1 MTPSRPATRP
11 TAVIGLALL
20 TGGLWLGVGGA
31 VVPTAS
37 ADPGDNASSHSRPDH
52 SPRRQAA
59 DRAPSSRGGD
69 GSQGDRGA
77 ARVVGERPSA
87 TTAGTGDA
95 VRESNTGPDRVR
107 PNRRGVSGSTHA
119 GATRPSFDR
128 RIGDGLRRSA
138 KGGSAAGVDGAGG
151 GADGGGGRGS
161 VGVRGGLD
169 GGGSLGSVGDG
180 VDGAGGGA
188 NLGRHADKVRPE
200 SPAPSAEEF
209 KAQSITEHPP
219 ASSGVETTDSG
230 VETAGLRI
238 PAGVLKLPAP
248 QDLIA
253 QIPVTLPGSGVPEET
268 IEPGSFT
275 EQAEARGR
283 ELLVALTAR
292 VPGDRTQR
300 ATVASVS
307 SEPAGSETEN
317 GETVT
322 GQATPVETLAIVTTD
337 ATAKPEPAS
346 LAGNNAVPTT
356 AALAQLTSQLRTLVT
371 DTSDAAHVFATTVRA
386 TAIGVATSLS
396 QGVDTLRD
404 AELAGPVNVVG
415 SVVFSLLGAVLQ
427 IFSGPPVLPAG
438 SNVTVR
444 TSTLVLPDS
453 GKTVRADWY
462 FPDEVGENTRL
473 IYLQHGFMATGPM
486 YSYTAAY
493 LAETTN
499 SIVVAP
505 SMSSNAFDP
514 QASWLGGDAL
524 QQDVADLFRGDRP
537 ELAASAAEAG
547 YTGELPKEFVLVG
560 HSAGATLVMGAAEK
574 MDDESVADL
583 KGVVLLDGV
592 DLDNAVPDGLARI
605 NDVPVLDISSER
617 YIWNLYGLVGD
628 ELQAAR
634 PDSFNGVV
642 LKGGRHIDAL
652 QGGNFILQFAEYV
665 VAGFSQPDN
674 IDAVKVLASSW
685 INDMY
690 DGVTP
695 EYDPNG
701 PATAIPLSDASDKT
715 VMGMPW
721 DPIAE
726 VILTAL
732 MKQAFYQPVSSGGS
746 PAASQLAVLR

>member
-1 MTPSRPATRP
+1 M
-11 TAVIGLALL
+11 
-20 TGGLWLGVGGA
+20 
-31 VVPTAS
+31 
-37 ADPGDNASSHSRPDH
+37 
-52 SPRRQAA
+52 
-59 DRAPSSRGGD
+59 
-69 GSQGDRGA
+69 
-77 ARVVGERPSA
+77 VGERPSA
-87 TTAGTGDA
+87 TTAGAADVT
-95 VRESNTGPDRVR
+95 SNTGPERPQ
-107 PNRRGVSGSTHA
+107 PNRRGVVPGSTQA
-119 GATRPSFDR
+119 GAARPSFDR
-128 RIGDGLRRSA
+128 RIGDGPRR
-138 KGGSAAGVDGAGG
+138 GGNADGVDAARGGVDGG
-151 GADGGGGRGS
+151 GADDRRTGS
-161 VGVRGGLD
+161 VGARGGLD
-169 GGGSLGSVGDG
+169 GGGSSLDSAGGG
-180 VDGAGGGA
+180 VDGRGNA
-188 NLGRHADKVRPE
+188 NLARRADKVRSE
-200 SPAPSAEEF
+200 SPAPSVQPVGAF
-209 KAQSITEHPP
+209 KAPTITEGTPTPP
-219 ASSGVETTDSG
+219 GTATTGSGVA
-230 VETAGLRI
+230 TAGVKM
-238 PAGVLKLPAP
+238 PAGILKLSAP

-253 QIPVTLPGSGVPEET
+253 QIPVTLPGVGVPQATTER
-268 IEPGSFT
+268 GSFT
-275 EQAEARGR
+275 EQAETRGR

-322 GQATPVETLAIVTTD
+322 RQATPVETLAIVTTD
-337 ATAKPEPAS
+337 AMAKPEPVS
-346 LAGNNAVPTT
+346 LAANNAVPTT

-371 DTSDAAHVFATTVRA
+371 DTSDAAQVFATTVRA

-404 AELAGPVNVVG
+404 AQVAGPVNVVG

-462 FPDEVGENTRL
+462 FPDEVDENTRL

-493 LAETTN
+493 LAESTN

-505 SMSSNAFDP
+505 SMSSNLFDP
-514 QASWLGGDAL
+514 KAEWLGGDPL

-537 ELAASAAEAG
+537 QLTASAAEAG
-547 YTGELPKEFVLVG
+547 YTGALPKEFVLVG

-592 DLDNAVPDGLARI
+592 DLDHAVPDGLARI

-628 ELQAAR
+628 ELQEAR

-690 DGVTP
+690 DGATP
-695 EYDPNG
+695 KYDPNG

-732 MKQAFYQPVSSGGS
+732 MKQAFYQPISSGGS
-746 PAASQLAVLR
+746 PAASQLTVLR